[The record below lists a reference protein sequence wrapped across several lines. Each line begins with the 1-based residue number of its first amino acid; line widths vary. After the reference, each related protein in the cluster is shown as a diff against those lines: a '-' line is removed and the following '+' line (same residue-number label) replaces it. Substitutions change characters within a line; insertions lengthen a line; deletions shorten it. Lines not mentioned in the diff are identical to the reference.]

1 MVSIAFF
8 LKTQPRPKKL
18 VPGVLFIK
26 HTIQL
31 CESNYISY
39 FLLFKIKKLQKG
51 ILHVGIIEFL
61 DVPRMASVIYLPC
74 ASSL

>member
-8 LKTQPRPKKL
+8 FKTQPRPKKL
-18 VPGVLFIK
+18 VLGVLFFK

-51 ILHVGIIEFL
+51 ILHVGIIQLL
-61 DVPRMASVIYLPC
+61 DVPGMASVIYLSC